1 VWEAHEVTDDTYEEP
16 RRWSD
21 SVLLRSQVI
30 EAWHLLATSPR
41 AVPEPHQTEEPHDEQ
56 PGDACDVD

>member
-1 VWEAHEVTDDTYEEP
+1 MTDDAHEEP

-41 AVPEPHQTEEPHDEQ
+41 AVPEPHQTEEHHDEQ
-56 PGDACDVD
+56 SADASHVD